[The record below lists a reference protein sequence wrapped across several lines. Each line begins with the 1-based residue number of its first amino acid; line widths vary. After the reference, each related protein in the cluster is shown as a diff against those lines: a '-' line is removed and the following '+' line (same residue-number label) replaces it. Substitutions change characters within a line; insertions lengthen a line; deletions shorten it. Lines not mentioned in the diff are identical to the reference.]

1 MKLTLAILAYGLIG
15 LILCGGILLVMA
27 GKPWLLIV
35 AVVAYIVAFARFG
48 CLSH

>member
-35 AVVAYIVAFARFG
+35 AVVAYIVAFARIG